1 MAEEER
7 LDESKD
13 MSFWDHLEAL
23 RQGLFRVVLAL
34 LAAFVVLFFFKD
46 FLFDGLIL
54 APTRNDFFFYKW
66 FGMKTSLQLV
76 NIELSTQFMV
86 HMRVTFMC
94 AFIVCCPYIIFE
106 IWRFIAPA
114 LYQNEKK
121 ATGRAFVFA
130 SFLFY
135 LGVAV
140 GYSIILP
147 LMINFFDGYKVSED
161 VVNTI
166 SLNSYISTVNSTVI
180 IFGIVF
186 EIPTVVAV
194 LSQIGLLTRQTLVGG
209 WKYAV
214 LIIAV
219 IAAIITPADPF
230 SMFVAAIP
238 LTLLY
243 GLSILVCKPAVPETD
258 EPDDEDEEEETVPT
272 VKEQATGGASSE
284 EV

>member
-1 MAEEER
+1 MAEVEEK
-7 LDESKD
+7 LDESKN

-23 RQGLFRVVLAL
+23 RQSLFRVVLAL

-46 FLFDGLIL
+46 FLFDKLIL
-54 APTRNDFFFYKW
+54 APTKPDFFFYRW
-66 FGMKTSLQLV
+66 FVMSTGLQLV

-94 AFIVCCPYIIFE
+94 AFIICCPYVIFE
-106 IWRFIAPA
+106 IWKFIAPA

-121 ATGRAFVFA
+121 ATRRAFIFA

-135 LGVAV
+135 LGIAV

-147 LMINFFDGYKVSED
+147 LMVNFFDGYKVSEQ

-186 EIPTVVAV
+186 EIPTVVAI
-194 LSQIGLLTRQTLVGG
+194 LSGIGLITRETLLGG

-219 IAAIITPADPF
+219 LAAIITPADPF
-230 SMFVAAIP
+230 SMLIAAIP

-243 GLSILVCKPAVPETD
+243 GLSILVCKPARPG
-258 EPDDEDEEEETVPT
+258 DEEVEEP
-272 VKEQATGGASSE
+272 AAAGGDK
-284 EV
+284 

>member
-1 MAEEER
+1 MAEEEK
-7 LDESKD
+7 LDESKN

-23 RQGLFRVVLAL
+23 RHGLFRVVIAL

-46 FLFDGLIL
+46 FLFDKIIL
-54 APTRNDFFFYKW
+54 APTRSDFFFYEW
-66 FGMKTSLQLV
+66 FGMKTGLQLV

-94 AFIVCCPYIIFE
+94 AFIVCCPYVIFE

-114 LYQNEKK
+114 LYQHEKR
-121 ATGRAFVFA
+121 ATRRAFLFA

-135 LGVAV
+135 LGIAV

-147 LMINFFDGYKVSED
+147 LMINFFDGYKVSET

-186 EIPTVVAV
+186 EIPTVVAI
-194 LSQIGLLTRQTLVGG
+194 LSGIGLITRQTLIDG

-214 LIIAV
+214 LVIALL
-219 IAAIITPADPF
+219 AAIITPADPF
-230 SMFVAAIP
+230 SMLIAAIP
-238 LTLLY
+238 LALLY
-243 GLSILVCKPAVPETD
+243 GLSILVCKPARP
-258 EPDDEDEEEETVPT
+258 DEELAEETAPA
-272 VKEQATGGASSE
+272 E
-284 EV
+284 